1 VDSNDELIDY
11 LVAKDYIESEE
22 IEEAFREV
30 DRADFIDTEP
40 YVDRPVR
47 LAEDSTV
54 SAPHMVAMMLEL
66 LEPRGKVLEM
76 GSGSG
81 YMLALL
87 LQLSDQVTAVERIES
102 LVEKSG
108 RRVPEAEV
116 VLGHEVPDKEFDRLL
131 FSFATT
137 QGEVKEAI
145 DSTGAEIAVAPV
157 EEDGRQILKKFTSD
171 GITKKGYVRFSPRKD
186 GVRTE

>member
-1 VDSNDELIDY
+1 MDSNNELIDY
-11 LVAKDYIESEE
+11 LVSKDYIESEE
-22 IEEAFREV
+22 VEEAFRKV
-30 DRADFIDTEP
+30 DRADFVDTDP
-40 YVDRPVR
+40 YVDSPVR

-66 LEPRGKVLEM
+66 LEPEGEVLEM

-87 LQLSDQVTAVERIES
+87 LQLSDQVTGVERIES

-108 RRVPEAEV
+108 ERVPGAEV
-116 VLGHEVPDKEFDRLL
+116 VFGHEVPDREFDRLL

-137 QGEVKEAI
+137 QGEVEQAL

-157 EEDGRQILKKFTSD
+157 EEDGRQILKKFAAD
-171 GITKKGYVRFSPRKD
+171 GVTKEGYVRFVPRKD
-186 GVRTE
+186 GVRNE